1 MKFLSSQLSIFF
13 QHRAMR
19 RNISYLMRFLA
30 MLMAMIT
37 VYSVVFH
44 YIMNHEGR
52 EFSWL
57 TGVYWTLTVMS
68 TLGFGDIT
76 FTSDLGRFFSIVVL
90 LSGVIFL
97 LVMLPFTFIQYF
109 YAPWLEAQKK
119 EQTPRA
125 LPSGTQ
131 GHVILVGTGPITLNL
146 VDDLSRYGVD
156 CVLLCPDTHTT
167 LELIDQG
174 YRAVVGEHDNG
185 DVYRRLQVGHAAML
199 VALDSDVRNTN
210 IVFSAR
216 EVDATVPIVARV
228 EQEASLDILQLAGAT
243 YVFLFHK
250 LLGEALARRVLGG
263 HASSGEIC
271 RYGALVVAEAP
282 VMRTPLVGK
291 TLRDC
296 GLRRSTGVNV
306 AGVWERG
313 RFRLPAADT
322 VFTDAMVIVAVGTA
336 AQMEAFDRFLGGA
349 AESAPPAPV
358 LILGG
363 GRVGLAAAQLLSGQG
378 VRYVIVDKSERGSG
392 GESRIRGDAA
402 ELEVLER
409 AGIRTAPSVLITTH
423 DDDTNIYLTLY
434 CRRLRP
440 DIQIISRASLDRNVD
455 VLHGAGA
462 DLVLS
467 LATMISSS
475 LINLLS
481 PGKLLMLNEGLNIF
495 RVHAGRRLVGKSLLH
510 SGIRDETNCSV
521 VAVKDE
527 EGTMLVNPDPDHVFV
542 PQEEIYLI
550 GDYQAENLYY
560 EKFGKEKDVSAEHL
574 A

>member
-1 MKFLSSQLSIFF
+1 M
-13 QHRAMR
+13 
-19 RNISYLMRFLA
+19 
-30 MLMAMIT
+30 
-37 VYSVVFH
+37 
-44 YIMNHEGR
+44 
-52 EFSWL
+52 
-57 TGVYWTLTVMS
+57 
-68 TLGFGDIT
+68 
-76 FTSDLGRFFSIVVL
+76 
-90 LSGVIFL
+90 
-97 LVMLPFTFIQYF
+97 
-109 YAPWLEAQKK
+109 
-119 EQTPRA
+119 
-125 LPSGTQ
+125 
-131 GHVILVGTGPITLNL
+131 
-146 VDDLSRYGVD
+146 
-156 CVLLCPDTHTT
+156 
-167 LELIDQG
+167 
-174 YRAVVGEHDNG
+174 
-185 DVYRRLQVGHAAML
+185 
-199 VALDSDVRNTN
+199 
-210 IVFSAR
+210 
-216 EVDATVPIVARV
+216 
-228 EQEASLDILQLAGAT
+228 
-243 YVFLFHK
+243 
-250 LLGEALARRVLGG
+250 
-263 HASSGEIC
+263 
-271 RYGALVVAEAP
+271 
-282 VMRTPLVGK
+282 
-291 TLRDC
+291 
-296 GLRRSTGVNV
+296 
-306 AGVWERG
+306 
-313 RFRLPAADT
+313 
-322 VFTDAMVIVAVGTA
+322 
-336 AQMEAFDRFLGGA
+336 
-349 AESAPPAPV
+349 
-358 LILGG
+358 
-363 GRVGLAAAQLLSGQG
+363 
-378 VRYVIVDKSERGSG
+378 DKSERGSG